1 MAVITWGNGII
12 IIFKHNHIYI
22 NNSTQNINNN
32 KAEHKL
38 KIHKVMVVAESRKA
52 HLRLV
57 ESDRRRHHHQQ
68 QQQQQHHILPMT
80 NITSAIS
87 SHHHYHSYTSLYHHS
102 FIQNGFIVSHL
113 AAVKL
118 NCMWFTYIK
127 SYKQDIYT
135 YKFNIVYIIIMH
147 LK

>member
-1 MAVITWGNGII
+1 MLCTHIKFKRSAPTLNSGMLSKAV
-12 IIFKHNHIYI
+12 FVQEYI
-22 NNSTQNINNN
+22 Q
-32 KAEHKL
+32 
-38 KIHKVMVVAESRKA
+38 
-52 HLRLV
+52 
-57 ESDRRRHHHQQ
+57 DRSMIMQ
-68 QQQQQHHILPMT
+68 LWEW
-80 NITSAIS
+80 N
-87 SHHHYHSYTSLYHHS
+87 S

-127 SYKQDIYT
+127 SYNKIYIHV